1 MKTLK
6 ELREKA
12 VSQAQQKMMGMALAY
27 KRGEMDDA
35 SPEVKKMADSMSMKD
50 LEDFA
55 KTKHKGLPVKKESVE
70 LEEAVDYFKVA
81 KAFDDYAK
89 KSGGIDKASF
99 MKVGAFVRQLGKESD
114 VNKQDKT
121 FMAMQKF
128 IGGMDTDP
136 RDGVI
141 QIFQKHGMWKDGRIM
156 RESKAV
162 KNHDIRQ
169 KNQAQQVKDKKVVDK
184 HKFAYPKPVKEDL
197 DEAMTLSDI
206 RRKKERE
213 ERRKK
218 DGREGE
224 TQAQRMQR
232 KVYGN
237 MMGGLKKGYGES
249 TEVDEAMGPK
259 PPKLKGNNG
268 PYTRQQIEKA
278 AKEAKVD
285 LGAKSR
291 MMMALRDMK

>member
-55 KTKHKGLPVKKESVE
+55 KTKHKGLPDKKESRKYRAPTAAE
-70 LEEAVDYFKVA
+70 IEAD
-81 KAFDDYAK
+81 K
-89 KSGGIDKASF
+89 K
-99 MKVGAFVRQLGKESD
+99 
-114 VNKQDKT
+114 
-121 FMAMQKF
+121 
-128 IGGMDTDP
+128 
-136 RDGVI
+136 
-141 QIFQKHGMWKDGRIM
+141 
-156 RESKAV
+156 
-162 KNHDIRQ
+162 
-169 KNQAQQVKDKKVVDK
+169 KDKKGNRPSIS
-184 HKFAYPKPVKEDL
+184 HKSATK
-197 DEAMTLSDI
+197 
-206 RRKKERE
+206 
-213 ERRKK
+213 
-218 DGREGE
+218 
-224 TQAQRMQR
+224 

-237 MMGGLKKGYGES
+237 MMGGLKKES
-249 TEVDEAMGPK
+249 VELEEAA
-259 PPKLKGNNG
+259 PKLKGNNG

>member
-27 KRGEMDDA
+27 KRGELDDA

-169 KNQAQQVKDKKVVDK
+169 KNQAQRVKDKKVVDK

>member
-169 KNQAQQVKDKKVVDK
+169 KNQAQRVKDKKVVDK

-224 TQAQRMQR
+224 TRHQRMQR